1 MARNL
6 WLVLHVGAVL
16 FFLGTHGASM
26 AASFRLRKERDPQRV
41 ADLIQ
46 FSGST
51 SRMLYV
57 SMGLVVATGV
67 GAAFV
72 GHWWSAGGWI
82 WAALGTLLVTSLLMY
97 WLAKPYYR
105 RVAFIARA
113 KAGGSHAVT
122 DEQFDRV
129 LRSGRPLE
137 IAALGSV
144 ALLFILY
151 LMVYKPSLGI
161 RAATAPP
168 PAAACSPHGAT
179 LKIAAIPSLR
189 FDTSCLAVA
198 PGTPFTIGFDNRD
211 TGVPHNVD
219 VFRDAGFSLHVGGA
233 AGPGDFITG
242 PASATYHLAALP
254 AGTYFFRC
262 DLHPAQMTGRL
273 IVR

>member
-1 MARNL
+1 VARNL
-6 WLVLHVGAVL
+6 WLVLHVAAVL
-16 FFLGTHGASM
+16 FFIGAHGTSM
-26 AASFRLRKERDPQRV
+26 AASFRLRRERDPQRV

-51 SRMLYV
+51 ARTLYV

-67 GAAFV
+67 AAAFV
-72 GHWWSAGGWI
+72 GGWWSAGGWI
-82 WAALGTLLVTSLLMY
+82 WAALATLILTSLLML

-113 KAGGSHAVT
+113 KAGGSQAVT

-129 LRSGRPLE
+129 LRSRRPFE

-151 LMVYKPSLGI
+151 LMVFKPSLGL
-161 RAATAPP
+161 RAAALPP
-168 PAAACSPHGAT
+168 PAAACSPHGTALT
-179 LKIAAIPSLR
+179 IAAVPSLR
-189 FDTSCLAVA
+189 FDTNCIAA
-198 PGTPFTIGFDNRD
+198 PAGSAFTIAFDNRD

-219 VFRDAGFSLHVGGA
+219 VFKDPGFSQHVGGA
-233 AGPGDFITG
+233 AGPGVFITA
-242 PASATYHLAALP
+242 PASTTYHLPALP

-273 IVR
+273 IVK